1 MAKLEQIYEN
11 YTEEDFKVWKLLYK
25 QQMDE
30 LLPRVASKEYLE
42 ALKTVNFVEDRIPNF
57 DEVNAVLKGK
67 TGWKIEVVKGLI
79 PNREFYGLLK
89 NRRFPA
95 STWLRR
101 LDQLDYLQEPDM
113 FHDVFGHIPLLT
125 NQFFSDFLAEFSK
138 MGLKYIDNDAALE
151 MLARIY
157 WYTVEFGLF
166 QNEEEGLRIYGA
178 GILSSRGESDYCV
191 SELPERVPYDPYEIV
206 KTPYIIDRYQA
217 KYFLIESYEQLF
229 HSIKDIDQAIQEEL
243 KYAQEPVLA

>member
-1 MAKLEQIYEN
+1 MEKLEQVYEN
-11 YTEEDFKVWKLLYK
+11 YTEEDFKVWSLLYK
-25 QQMDE
+25 KQMDD
-30 LLPRVASKEYLE
+30 LLPKVASQEYLD
-42 ALKTVNFVEDRIPNF
+42 ALKTVDFVAERIPDF
-57 DEVNAVLKGK
+57 DEVNAILAKE
-67 TGWKIEVVKGLI
+67 TGWQIEVVKGLI

-89 NRRFPA
+89 DRRFPA

-101 LDQLDYLQEPDM
+101 LDQEPDM

-125 NQFFSDFLAEFSK
+125 NKFFSDFLSEFSK
-138 MGLKYIDNDAALE
+138 VGLRYIDNDTALE

-178 GILSSRGESDYCV
+178 GILSSRGESEYCI
-191 SELPERVPYDPYEIV
+191 SDLPERVPYDPYEIV
-206 KTPYIIDRYQA
+206 RTPYIIDRYQA

-229 HSIKDIDQAIQEEL
+229 HSIRDIDQAIQNEL
-243 KYAQEPVLA
+243 KYAKQPVLA